1 MKKCFYV
8 LAAVACCACSKG
20 VADSSVKV
28 DEVVELKFSV
38 PVAATKASGS
48 VTEDAVESLQVFV
61 FGKDGQIQA
70 SGLAS
75 ENSLTLTCTAG
86 EKTIAAVVNA
96 SELEEVATLNGLQQR
111 LSDFSDNSLGRFVM
125 SGVVTQELF
134 ASGEVVIPVRRLVS
148 KVTLSSVARA
158 FKLEQHKT
166 MDFELMSVFVTSV
179 PQQVGFFSSIQSS
192 ELINEGVT
200 EMDAIIEGSGELLYD
215 TLGDIS
221 VAQETTAE
229 VGNFLYPYPNGLTDA
244 SRPAYL
250 VLQTRLGD
258 GIYYYSVELPKM
270 ESNKRYDVSLTV
282 TMPGSITPN
291 VPVQKE
297 DAIFSVSVMD
307 WDGKVD
313 VNEII

>member
-8 LAAVACCACSKG
+8 LAALACCACSKG
-20 VADSSVKV
+20 VTDSSVKV

-48 VTEDAVESLQVFV
+48 VTENAVESLQIFV
-61 FGKDGQIQA
+61 FGTDGQIQA
-70 SGLAS
+70 SGQAS

-96 SELEEVATLNGLQQR
+96 SDLEGVATLSGLNQR

-125 SGVVTQELF
+125 SGAVTQTLL
-134 ASGEVVIPVRRLVS
+134 ASGEVVIPVKRLVS
-148 KVTLSSVARA
+148 KVTLSSVVRD
-158 FKLEQHKT
+158 FKLDQHKT

-179 PQQVGFFSSIQSS
+179 PQQVGFFSTAQSS

-200 EMDAIIEGSGELLYD
+200 DLPAIIEGSGELLYD
-215 TLGDIS
+215 TLGDVS
-221 VAQETTAE
+221 VAQGAVAE
-229 VGNFLYPYPNGLTDA
+229 VGNFLYPYPNGLIDA

-270 ESNKRYDVSLTV
+270 ESNMRYDVSLTV
-282 TMPGSITPN
+282 TMPGSLTPN
-291 VPVQKE
+291 VPVKKE

-307 WDGKVD
+307 WAGKVD
-313 VNEII
+313 VNETI